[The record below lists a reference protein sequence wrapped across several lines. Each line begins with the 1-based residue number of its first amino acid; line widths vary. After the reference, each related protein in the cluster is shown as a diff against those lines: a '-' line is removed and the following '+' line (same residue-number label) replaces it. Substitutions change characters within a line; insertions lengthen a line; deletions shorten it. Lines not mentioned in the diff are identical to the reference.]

1 MPAVTVDDACTRI
14 SLILVPEDP
23 ALITVTSVPEPFV
36 FALAVDN
43 APTPSLGDDAN
54 CGVAAIFISLFKV
67 LPQKQIVRGGS

>member
-1 MPAVTVDDACTRI
+1 MARGTGDYSWTRNLI
-14 SLILVPEDP
+14 ILVPGDP
-23 ALITVTSVPEPFV
+23 ALINVTSVPEPFV